1 MKQILINENN
11 LELEDMEK
19 TVIRVKGMIINS
31 NKEILLAHNNGTYQ
45 FPGGHKEDDEGM
57 EETFTDVGSS
67 IKTALDVNT
76 YKKIKVIEQNTE
88 D

>member
-1 MKQILINENN
+1 MTRMID
-11 LELEDMEK
+11 ELGLNATSQNFPIDD
-19 TVIRVKGMIINS
+19 V
-31 NKEILLAHNNGTYQ
+31 LLSL
-45 FPGGHKEDDEGM
+45 EGM